1 MLPKTPLVS
10 FAALGLGLA
19 AAVAPVL
26 ASDDD
31 PLAPM
36 RACPAIADPLQR
48 VACFDAGF
56 NEADRKLGNDRVEK
70 AKRTKEEFGLTGPQI
85 EDRREAERKAQAP
98 EQAQAA
104 PAAPVRTPAPA
115 ATQEEQDRL
124 VAKLQEVL
132 TDGTGHKVFLLDN
145 GQLWREMPGS
155 TYRGILRGGFGVEIR
170 KSMLG
175 GYRMSITGRTGFYA
189 VQRVR

>member
-1 MLPKTPLVS
+1 MLPKTPVVS
-10 FAALGLGLA
+10 FAALGLALA
-19 AAVAPVL
+19 ATVVPVL

-36 RACPAIADPLQR
+36 RSCPAIADPLQR
-48 VACFDAGF
+48 VACFDTGF
-56 NEADRKLGNDRVEK
+56 KEADRKLGNDRVEK
-70 AKRTKEEFGLTGPQI
+70 AKRTKEEFGLSGPQI
-85 EDRREAERKAQAP
+85 DDRREAAQKAP
-98 EQAQAA
+98 G
-104 PAAPVRTPAPA
+104 PAAPGVSAGAPAPA

-155 TYRGILRGGFGVEIR
+155 TYRGILRAGFDVEIK

-175 GYRMSITGRTGFYA
+175 GYRMSIDGRTGFYA